1 MTLLAFYMGLIGL
14 VVGCF
19 LSLVSVRWP
28 EGEDIVCARSHC
40 RACSRVLS
48 WYDLIPVAS
57 YVSARGRCRTCFS
70 VISIRYPLIELA
82 AGGIGVWAALAGSTA
97 FEAILGALLGWQLLL
112 IAVIELER
120 FRLWF
125 CQIKGRDQ

>member
-1 MTLLAFYMGLIGL
+1 
-14 VVGCF
+14 
-19 LSLVSVRWP
+19 
-28 EGEDIVCARSHC
+28 
-40 RACSRVLS
+40 
-48 WYDLIPVAS
+48 
-57 YVSARGRCRTCFS
+57 